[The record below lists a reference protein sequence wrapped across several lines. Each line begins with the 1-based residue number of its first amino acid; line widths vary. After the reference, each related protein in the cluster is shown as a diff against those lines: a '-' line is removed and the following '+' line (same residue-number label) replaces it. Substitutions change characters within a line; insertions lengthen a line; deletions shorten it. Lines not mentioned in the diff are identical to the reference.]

1 MDIVIWVQPGPIS
14 LTPNKLK
21 ISNGFNAS
29 GTEEDGESTS
39 IYIGQKERDD

>member
-1 MDIVIWVQPGPIS
+1 MVIWVQPGPIY

-21 ISNGFNAS
+21 ICNGFNAS

-39 IYIGQKERDD
+39 IYLGQKEGDD